1 MLAVLQMILTT
12 HSFHWKNTPVH
23 KQAFIDD
30 SRANIGSDIH
40 DRPAQYEHSRL
51 SLRLQAALSLRET
64 TDVIRETVLLSQI
77 AGHYVKDIRHKGAY
91 TVWLCNEIR
100 CTVVRKQLSYK

>member
-1 MLAVLQMILTT
+1 MLSVLQMMLTT
-12 HSFHWKNTPVH
+12 HSFYWKSLPVH
-23 KQAFIDD
+23 KQAFIDY
-30 SRANIGSDIH
+30 SRANVGSDIH
-40 DRPAQYEHSRL
+40 NRPAQNEHSRL

-91 TVWLCNEIR
+91 TMWLYNEIR
-100 CTVVRKQLSYK
+100 CTVVTKQLTYK